1 MPFMDRE
8 SFIALLDS
16 LGDPDDAKALE
27 AARTVHRRMVDAG
40 VGWDALLVP
49 APRADGDEGDGDAG
63 DGLDL
68 DLDDAGVDDAGVD
81 DTGGDGADTSGAEA
95 GGRAGGPEDQ
105 ALIDRLLADYALSEQ
120 TRQELTDLRK
130 DIAAGEFGPA
140 DSRYVRQLARR
151 LKPRAGG
158 R

>member
-49 APRADGDEGDGDAG
+49 APRTDGDAE

-68 DLDDAGVDDAGVD
+68 DLDDAGVDDTDTDGAGVD
-81 DTGGDGADTSGAEA
+81 GTDTGAGD
-95 GGRAGGPEDQ
+95 AGGPEDRD
-105 ALIDRLLADYALSEQ
+105 LIDRMLADYVLSDQ

-130 DIAAGEFGPA
+130 DIAAGEFSPA

-151 LKPRAGG
+151 LKPRAGS